1 MCLGVGLAMRCQ
13 ECGSLIVSSHSALVC
28 EGCGLVVEEG
38 SPTPGAEWVAYTA
51 EQWAKRAR
59 VGAPLRP
66 GSEAPATSIKWG
78 DVVRLG
84 VTQTQKRDIL
94 ILAKLNGKMH
104 PKPGVGRIAREV
116 KRAAYPLHLPPHVVE
131 LALSLADQAKAAGI
145 TRGKPASASAAAL
158 ILLAA
163 RLAPVPLR
171 QDLVA
176 AYFPHRVK
184 LTLKIYRDLVRKLGV
199 RPPPPTPLSYVAS
212 ITSALRLPPHV
223 TEEAEEITATH
234 RLQGCSPRGIA
245 AASVYIA
252 AKRAGFKLS
261 QSQVAEAAG
270 VTDITVRH
278 LAHRIDPALNT
289 RNPTPQAPRPAAEAR
304 RREPAPPQVAA
315 PPTHPEHSESGGEG
329 RISTA
334 PTQAKPRRRGG
345 DSAWTEAPAAPTVTQ
360 KPRRP
365 PAAGAS
371 RLIEC

>member
-1 MCLGVGLAMRCQ
+1 MRCQ

-38 SPTPGAEWVAYTA
+38 SPTPGAEWVAYAA
-51 EQWAKRAR
+51 EQWARRAR

-78 DVVRLG
+78 DVARLG
-84 VTQTQKRDIL
+84 VTPAQKRDIL
-94 ILAKLNGKMH
+94 ILAKLNGRMH

-116 KRAAYPLHLPPHVVE
+116 KRAAYPLRLPPHVVE

-145 TRGKPASASAAAL
+145 TRGKPSSASAAAL

-163 RLAPVPLR
+163 RLARVPLR
-171 QDLVA
+171 QDLVT

-199 RPPPPTPLSYVAS
+199 RPPPPTPLDYVAS

-223 TEEAEEITATH
+223 TEEAEETTSTLS
-234 RLQGCSPRGIA
+234 LQGCSPRGIA

-252 AKRAGFKLS
+252 AKRAGFKLA
-261 QSQVAEAAG
+261 QSQVAKAAG

-278 LAHRIDPALNT
+278 LAHRIDPSLNT
-289 RNPTPQAPRPAAEAR
+289 RSPTPQTPRPAAEAR
-304 RREPAPPQVAA
+304 RREPTPPQAA
-315 PPTHPEHSESGGEG
+315 PPTQHPEQPESEGEG
-329 RISTA
+329 EGGAPRPAAATA
-334 PTQAKPRRRGG
+334 KAKPSPRGG
-345 DSAWTEAPAAPTVTQ
+345 DRTWTEAQAAPKAAQ

-371 RLIEC
+371 RLVECR